1 LHTDSALVIRPR
13 NTLPEF
19 THASCLALPLFRG
32 KNSPRRRYFASGSL
46 LFPREFNAL
55 LLPGCASIAI
65 GATFMHSHDAPPL
78 EFGAFKQNPR
88 VLVTASGG
96 MRMSP
101 PWRIRFLKGV
111 GGVVRRRVILV
122 DRYAMRKSVFLV
134 RNLREFDSRGSMD
147 GPDKSDHVVLDARTG
162 KIP

>member
-1 LHTDSALVIRPR
+1 
-13 NTLPEF
+13 
-19 THASCLALPLFRG
+19 
-32 KNSPRRRYFASGSL
+32 
-46 LFPREFNAL
+46 
-55 LLPGCASIAI
+55 
-65 GATFMHSHDAPPL
+65 
-78 EFGAFKQNPR
+78 
-88 VLVTASGG
+88 
-96 MRMSP
+96 MSP